1 MLMACVT
8 QLEQV
13 LDNGY
18 LGVRIGSEL
27 EVDASC
33 GKDGSELSRVQ
44 NRIWRFYDDDSA
56 EGYSGRTR

>member
-1 MLMACVT
+1 MPQTSSKWTCYVLMACVA

-13 LDNGY
+13 LDDGY

-33 GKDGSELSRVQ
+33 GEDVQ
-44 NRIWRFYDDDSA
+44 
-56 EGYSGRTR
+56 